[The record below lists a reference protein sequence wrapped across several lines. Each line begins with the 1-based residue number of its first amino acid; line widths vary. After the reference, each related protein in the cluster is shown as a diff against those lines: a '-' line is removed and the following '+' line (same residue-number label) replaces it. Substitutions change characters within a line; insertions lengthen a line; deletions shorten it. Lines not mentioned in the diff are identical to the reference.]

1 MGSSH
6 VVTGEIVFPGEAP
19 AKVPTVY
26 VRVEDVSHSDS
37 PAQTIAEYNPVS
49 FIVEGVRDPVISTL
63 TGEDAWKAFASI
75 AGIAALSLGLSGLAL
90 RHRLRTG
97 G

>member
-1 MGSSH
+1 MQ
-6 VVTGEIVFPGEAP
+6 EP
-19 AKVPTVY
+19 AG
-26 VRVEDVSHSDS
+26 
-37 PAQTIAEYNPVS
+37 TIAEYNPVS

-63 TGEDAWKAFASI
+63 TGADALKAFVSI
-75 AGIAALSLGLSGLAL
+75 IGIATISLGLSAGAL

>member
-1 MGSSH
+1 MILFLSSAF
-6 VVTGEIVFPGEAP
+6 FPYELMQEP
-19 AKVPTVY
+19 A
-26 VRVEDVSHSDS
+26 S
-37 PAQTIAEYNPVS
+37 TIAEYNPVS

-63 TGEDAWKAFASI
+63 TGEDALKAFVSI
-75 AGIAALSLGLSGLAL
+75 IGIIAISLALSAGAL